1 MQSRTYKVVRKVEE
15 TPVLTSIYLGP
26 VDDRA
31 LPRFH
36 AGQHLTFQIP
46 EVGERAYALS
56 SFSADPRIYRITVRH
71 PGPSKGEGKHGD
83 SYWLDTT
90 NGDEVQAS
98 GPAGGFHLPQTLINP
113 LIFISAGIGEAPVAA
128 IAEELAI
135 RAPLHPLQFF
145 HSTVRGSTFAL
156 KEKLNSLRAD
166 LQNAS
171 FRTWYSHPG
180 PTDCEGKDF
189 DQRGEMEME
198 YLRRTTAGVDN
209 EFFICG
215 PDDFVDRMV
224 VGLEAWGVATARVH
238 AERLGGRQNDELAE
252 LTGNEIPL
260 PPLEPRQVLF
270 KRSGKTA
277 TWTPEAGSL
286 LDFAEA
292 LGLELPYSCRTG
304 MCGKCVQQVNRGE
317 TAKIRKTVARI
328 RPGQELLCSS
338 VPISDLEIDL

>member
-1 MQSRTYKVVRKVEE
+1 MQLRTYKVVRKVEE
-15 TPVLTSIYLGP
+15 TPMFTSIYLGP
-26 VDDRA
+26 ADDRA

-36 AGQHLTFQIP
+36 AGQHLRFHIP

-56 SFSADPRIYRITVRH
+56 SFSAEPRIYRITVRH
-71 PGPSKGEGKHGD
+71 PGPSKGEGKHGN

-98 GPAGGFHLPQTLINP
+98 GPAGGFHLPQTLTNP

-135 RAPLHPLQFF
+135 RAPRHSLKFF
-145 HSTVRGSTFAL
+145 HSTVRGATFAL
-156 KEKLNSLRAD
+156 KGKLNSLRAD
-166 LQNAS
+166 LPNAS
-171 FRTWYSHPG
+171 FRTWYSHPAS
-180 PTDCEGKDF
+180 TDREGRDF
-189 DQRGEMEME
+189 DQCGEMEIE
-198 YLRRTTAGVDN
+198 YLRRTTGGAED

-215 PDDFVDRMV
+215 PDDFVDGV
-224 VGLEAWGVATARVH
+224 VAGLEAWGVAPARVH
-238 AERLGGRQNDELAE
+238 AERLGRQNEEELAE
-252 LTGNEIPL
+252 LIESEITL
-260 PPLEPRQVLF
+260 PPLEPRQVFF

-292 LGLELPYSCRTG
+292 LGLELPFSCRTG
-304 MCGKCVQQVNRGE
+304 MCGKCVQQVERGE
-317 TAKIRKTVARI
+317 TAKIRKTVAKV

>member
-1 MQSRTYKVVRKVEE
+1 MQLRAYKVVRKVEE
-15 TPVLTSIYLGP
+15 TPMFTSIYLGP

-31 LPRFH
+31 LQRFH
-36 AGQHLTFQIP
+36 AGQHLKFHIP

-56 SFSADPRIYRITVRH
+56 SFSAEPRIYRITVGH
-71 PGPSKGEGKHGD
+71 PGPSKSEGKHGS
-83 SYWLDTT
+83 SYWLSTT
-90 NGDEVQAS
+90 DGDKVQAS
-98 GPAGGFHLPQTLINP
+98 GPTGGFHLPQMLINP
-113 LIFISAGIGEAPVAA
+113 LTFISAGIGEAPIAA

-135 RAPLHPLQFF
+135 RAPRHSLKFF
-145 HSTVRGSTFAL
+145 HSTVRGTTFAL
-156 KEKLNSLRAD
+156 KGKLNSLRAD
-166 LQNAS
+166 LPNAS
-171 FRTWYSHPG
+171 FRTWYSHPAS
-180 PTDCEGKDF
+180 TDREGRDF
-189 DQRGEMEME
+189 DQRGEMEIE
-198 YLRRTTAGVDN
+198 YLRRTTAGAED

-215 PDDFVDRMV
+215 PDDFVDRV
-224 VGLEAWGVATARVH
+224 LAGLEAWGIAPARLH
-238 AERLGGRQNDELAE
+238 AERLGGRQNEELAE
-252 LTGNEIPL
+252 LTENEIPL
-260 PPLEPRQVLF
+260 PPLKPRQVLF

-304 MCGKCVQQVNRGE
+304 MCGKCVQQVKRGE

>member
-1 MQSRTYKVVRKVEE
+1 MQLRAYKVVRKVEE
-15 TPVLTSIYLGP
+15 TPVLTSIYLSP
-26 VDDRA
+26 ADDRA
-31 LPRFH
+31 LPHFR
-36 AGQHLTFQIP
+36 AGQHLSFHIP

-56 SFSADPRIYRITVRH
+56 SFSAEPRIYRITVGH
-71 PGPSKGEGKHGD
+71 PGPSKSEGKHGN
-83 SYWLDTT
+83 SYWLSTT

-98 GPAGGFHLPQTLINP
+98 GPTGGFHLPQVLVNP
-113 LIFISAGIGEAPVAA
+113 LTFISAGIGEAPVAA

-135 RAPLHPLQFF
+135 RAPCHPLKFF
-145 HSTVRGSTFAL
+145 HSTIRGTTFAL
-156 KEKLNSLRAD
+156 KGKLNSLRAD
-166 LQNAS
+166 LPNAS
-171 FRTWYSHPG
+171 FRTWYSHPSS
-180 PTDCEGKDF
+180 TDREGRDF

-198 YLRRTTAGVDN
+198 YLRRTIAGVEDD
-209 EFFICG
+209 FFICG

-224 VGLEAWGVATARVH
+224 AGLEACGIARARLH
-238 AERLGGRQNDELAE
+238 AERLGERQNEQLAE
-252 LTGNEIPL
+252 LTRNEIPL

-270 KRSGKTA
+270 KRSGITA

-317 TAKIRKTVARI
+317 TAHIRKTAARI

-338 VPISDLEIDL
+338 VPTSDVEIDL

>member
-15 TPVLTSIYLGP
+15 TPMFTSIYLGP
-26 VDDRA
+26 ADDRA

-36 AGQHLTFQIP
+36 AGQHLKFHIP

-56 SFSADPRIYRITVRH
+56 SFSAEPRIYRITVRH
-71 PGPSKGEGKHGD
+71 PGPSKGEGKHGN

-156 KEKLNSLRAD
+156 KGKLNSLRSD
-166 LQNAS
+166 LHNAS
-171 FRTWYSHPG
+171 FQTWYSHPG
-180 PTDCEGKDF
+180 PTDREGKDF
-189 DQRGEMEME
+189 DQRGEMEMK
-198 YLRRTTAGVDN
+198 YLRRMSAGVED

-215 PDDFVDRMV
+215 PDDFVDRV
-224 VGLEAWGVATARVH
+224 VAGLGAWGVAPARLH
-238 AERLGGRQNDELAE
+238 AERLGRQNEEELAE
-252 LTGNEIPL
+252 LIESEITL

-292 LGLELPYSCRTG
+292 LGLELPFSCRTG
-304 MCGKCVQQVNRGE
+304 MCGKCAQQVERGE
-317 TAKIRKTVARI
+317 TAKIRKTVARV